1 MFDTN
6 EYFDGK
12 VKSIAFKTDTN
23 PATVG
28 VMAPGDYVFN
38 TDDKEKM
45 LIVSGALTIKLPG
58 DTSFTTYNAGESF
71 DVGANS
77 SFDVTVETETAYLC
91 IYG

>member
-1 MFDTN
+1 MFKTN

-12 VKSIAFKTDTN
+12 VKSIAFQTASL

-45 LIVSGALTIKLPG
+45 TVISGALTVKLP
-58 DTSFTTYNAGESF
+58 DSEHKQTFSAGESF
-71 DVGANS
+71 NVPANS
-77 SFDVTVETETAYLC
+77 TFDVSVSEETAYLC
-91 IYG
+91 LYG